1 MTAMVVILLCALFI
15 IGIPVGFALIIS
27 VVPYFAVTGSIPM
40 EVVIQRFI
48 ASTES
53 VSLLAIPFFITAG
66 SIMTYSGIT
75 EVLLDL
81 ADLFVG
87 HIRGGL
93 GHVNIILST
102 MMGGLSGSCA
112 ADAAQDCKIL
122 VPTMIKRGYD
132 KPFCAAVTA
141 ASSLIT
147 PIIPPGIGLVV
158 YAYCTDTSV
167 GRMFA
172 SGYIPGLLMC
182 AAEMLLVA
190 YLAKKRG
197 YPPAREKRA
206 TVKEIA
212 IGFKKSLW
220 ALGLPVLLIVG
231 LRFGIFSATEG
242 GAMCALYSLLVGKF
256 VYKKIKKEHIIPILK
271 DAVRSSCT
279 VMLVMCAANIFSYF
293 LSWERIPQNIGTFL
307 ANTVSNPTWF
317 MLMVVALFFVIGMFM
332 DGTAAM
338 IVIAPIFAPVVR
350 SLGIDMVFFGCVMVC
365 CCALGAITPPFGAV
379 IYLVAPMLRMRIS
392 DFIKELL
399 PFIGVLV
406 AVILLLVFFP
416 QLVTFLP
423 NLLYGTL

>member
-1 MTAMVVILLCALFI
+1 MTILVVGLLCLLFV

-27 VVPYFAVTGSIPM
+27 VIPYFATIGSIPM

-122 VPTMIKRGYD
+122 VPAMLKRGYD

-182 AAEMLLVA
+182 ISQMLLVA
-190 YLAKKRG
+190 YLAKKRN
-197 YPPAREKRA
+197 YPPAREARA
-206 TVKEIA
+206 TPKEIA
-212 IGFKKSLW
+212 RGFSKSLW

-231 LRFGIFSATEG
+231 LRFGVFSATEG
-242 GAMCALYSLLVGKF
+242 GAICALYSLVVGKF

-279 VMLVMCAANIFSYF
+279 VMLIMCAASIFSYF
-293 LSWERIPQNIGTFL
+293 LSWERIPQTVSTYLAGTI
-307 ANTVSNPTWF
+307 SNPTVF

-332 DGTAAM
+332 DGTSAM
-338 IVIAPIFAPVVR
+338 IVIAPIFAPVVKA
-350 SLGIDMVFFGCVMVC
+350 LGIDMVQFGCIMVM

-392 DFIKELL
+392 DFIKELI
-399 PFIGVLV
+399 PFIGVMIIV
-406 AVILLLVFFP
+406 VLLCVFIP

-423 NLLYGTL
+423 DLLYGTL